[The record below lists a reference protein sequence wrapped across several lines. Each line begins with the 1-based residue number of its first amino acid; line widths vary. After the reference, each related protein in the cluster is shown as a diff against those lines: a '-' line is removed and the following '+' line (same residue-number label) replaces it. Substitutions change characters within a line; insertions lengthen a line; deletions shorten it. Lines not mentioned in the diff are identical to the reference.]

1 MDGGFAEALIDASP
15 VALLVV
21 DAEGTITYASP
32 SAEAMTGYG
41 VGDVEGTSIFGYL
54 VDEAVTGIIESVGY
68 VTAHPD
74 VLMGPLWVGFR
85 HADGELRVLEIL
97 ARNRYDDPLL
107 EGLVVAVRDHTTQ
120 FRLNE
125 ALTSHGQ
132 DAEITGVLEVLARAV
147 LGLPVRGRAAF
158 VDPGT
163 GAPVVAVRLPDE
175 LFGPAPDGQPPRPW
189 QQALASGEGVYPTTL
204 DDYDPALREVA
215 AEAGL
220 TTVWAHPVRAP
231 NAGDGPF
238 ASCLVVGRVDP
249 EEVTLNEQINVEL
262 VVRNAALVFER
273 DFYVA
278 ELSHRASSDALT
290 GLANR
295 AHLLRD
301 RRADADE
308 RDQRGGGVGEPPV
321 STPGAPL
328 PDVALYVDLDG
339 FKEINDR
346 LGHRAGD
353 AVLVEMAARLRR
365 LCRRRDELG
374 RIGGDEFVLLLW
386 DAEDHD
392 GVVGVAERVLA
403 EAARPIVIDGPGGPE
418 QVHVGASVGI
428 AATEGGAHPSL
439 EALLH
444 AADQALYEAK
454 REGRGRWRF
463 ATAPGAGAVEDDA
476 VPT

>member
-1 MDGGFAEALIDASP
+1 MDGGFAQALMDACP
-15 VALLVV
+15 VGLLVV
-21 DAEGTITYASP
+21 DGEGTITYASP
-32 SAEAMTGYG
+32 AAETMTGYG
-41 VGDVEGTSIFGYL
+41 VSDVEGTSIFAYL
-54 VDEAVTGIIESVGY
+54 VDEAVTGIVESVGY
-68 VTAHPD
+68 VAAHPD

-85 HADGELRVLEIL
+85 HADGELRVLEIM
-97 ARNRYDDPLL
+97 ATNRYEDPALQ
-107 EGLVVAVRDHTTQ
+107 GLVVSVRDHTTQ

-132 DAEITGVLEVLARAV
+132 DAEIADVLEVLARAV

-158 VDPGT
+158 VDPDT
-163 GAPVVAVRLPDE
+163 GAPIVAVQLPDE
-175 LFGPAPDGQPPRPW
+175 VFGPAPEGQPPRPW
-189 QQALASGEGVYPTTL
+189 QEALAAGEGVYPTTL
-204 DDYDPALREVA
+204 DAYDPALREA
-215 AEAGL
+215 AAAVGL
-220 TTVWAHPVRAP
+220 TTLWAHPVRAP
-231 NAGDGPF
+231 NPGGGPF
-238 ASCLVVGRVDP
+238 ASCLVVGRVDA
-249 EEVTLNEQINVEL
+249 EEATRNEQINVEL

-278 ELSHRASSDALT
+278 QLSRRASSDALT
-290 GLANR
+290 GVANR

-301 RRADADE
+301 RRADDEAGDAAD
-308 RDQRGGGVGEPPV
+308 QP
-321 STPGAPL
+321 TPIDAPL
-328 PDVALYVDLDG
+328 PDAALYVDLDG

-365 LCRRRDELG
+365 LCRRSDELG

-386 DAEDHD
+386 DAEDLD

-403 EAARPIVIDGPGGPE
+403 EASRPVEVEGADGPE

-428 AATEGGAHPSL
+428 AATEGGAHPTL

-454 REGRGRWRF
+454 REGRGRWRL
-463 ATAPGAGAVEDDA
+463 APVGSSPAEDDA
-476 VPT
+476 VTS